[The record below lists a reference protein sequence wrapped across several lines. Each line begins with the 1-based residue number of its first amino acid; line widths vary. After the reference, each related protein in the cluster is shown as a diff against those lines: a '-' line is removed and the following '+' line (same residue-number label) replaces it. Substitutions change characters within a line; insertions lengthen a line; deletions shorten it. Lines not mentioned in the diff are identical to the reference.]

1 MIIIE
6 KLKKAQNLQKQRLF
20 AEAESIY
27 KKIIDHDK
35 NNFDANI
42 GLSIVY
48 FLTNKISISINLLEE
63 LIKIYPDRI
72 EAYNNLS
79 NILISQNKYEKA
91 IQYLL
96 VAYKIDK
103 NNIKNLENLFF
114 LYFKKNN
121 FIEAKK
127 YAKLGISLNIK
138 NSFIYNVLG
147 QVFFK
152 ENEIQKS
159 ITNFKLSIKN
169 NVLFWPAYDNLLT
182 TYEQV
187 NNLHDFNEVLLQA
200 NKLFINSQNLVR
212 LKYFQALLL
221 FRNNDFTKSIN
232 LLEKIKDKVNIKHH
246 QSFYY
251 LLGKNYDKIK
261 KYDLAFKN
269 FSKSNE
275 SILNLDENKKFN
287 KKILLD
293 LIEGYIKYFVKDN
306 INQYDLFDKID
317 NYIDPVFLLGF
328 PRSGTTLLDTIL
340 RTHSQT
346 IVLEEKPYISNIR
359 DEFFQSNDGLIN
371 SLEKIKFT
379 QIKNIRKNYFKNIE
393 YFDHKNSS
401 KIIIDKLP
409 LNIIEIGFIRR
420 IFPKSK
426 FILMMRHPY
435 DSILSCFITDFK
447 INDAMIHFLNLNDT
461 ANLFNQVFI
470 LWKQYVDNLN
480 LKFHLIKYE
489 DLIYNFDD
497 SIKSLLYFLD
507 IKWEDNLKFFNRTAT
522 LRDKINTPS
531 YSQVIKPLNANSVAR
546 WKNYKEV
553 EQVKDKIKFWIKY
566 FNYPN

>member
-103 NNIKNLENLFF
+103 NNIKNLENLSF

-275 SILNLDENKKFN
+275 SILNLDENKKLN

>member
-103 NNIKNLENLFF
+103 NNIKNLENLSF